1 VCSHLEQLRKRY
13 AEDEE
18 FRQKKIA
25 YACAYHKAHKKEI
38 LERRRRRRET
48 DPAYR
53 QKLVAAAKA
62 YREANKEEL
71 SERRRRK
78 RQTDPEHRDKRLRYI
93 YGISLEEYD
102 AMLERQGGVCAICKK
117 APARGKVLFVDH
129 CHVTGRVRGLLC
141 AKCNSVLAFGHDDL
155 DILRAAIAYLQ
166 AARERDRNVTAQE
179 RAGESGRAMRPPDI
193 VAAETKPYDSGVT

>member
-1 VCSHLEQLRKRY
+1 VFSSRTIAQTIRRRSGVSK
-13 AEDEE
+13 
-18 FRQKKIA
+18 KKIA
-25 YACAYHKAHKKEI
+25 YACAYAKAHKEEI
-38 LERRRRRRET
+38 SERRRRRREA

-53 QKLVAAAKA
+53 QKLLAAAQA
-62 YREANKEEL
+62 YRETHKEEL

-93 YGISLEEYD
+93 YGISLEEYG
-102 AMLERQGGVCAICKK
+102 AMFARQGGVCAICRK

-141 AKCNSVLAFGHDDL
+141 GKCNSVLAFGNDDP

-166 AARERDRNVTAQE
+166 AAHDRDRNMTGRDTAG
-179 RAGESGRAMRPPDI
+179 ASGRAMRPPDI
-193 VAAETKPYDSGVT
+193 VAADAKPYDSGVI